1 MENKIVLGFP
11 YAGAFLWLLNAKQ
24 QYGKSIKEKYDG
36 SHPYYKTLFGS
47 KHDKIIDET
56 VSLSLLFD
64 EIYLA
69 PVDAYLPKHEKY
81 TTDQMYF
88 NTELGIKMNWDWST
102 YTNHN
107 EWEKE
112 LDLLLKDNEILSI
125 LKKVLPEARKQI
137 IREAIDQ
144 INISHMFDASIF
156 AISSYLTL
164 CNRLNEILNITKS
177 LKTINSNFSTAA
189 ISTVF
194 NISSLHFSINNLDE
208 FTYLRQQSDLKLYAK
223 SFRNQL
229 EELPNGDF
237 NELKL
242 YEAMLKAIN
251 TESIADKISG
261 GIALTATINGFAS
274 FIPGAGLV
282 TGVNTLVLDAGG
294 RIANKVSNNNKW
306 WLIAPE
312 ISKQLTKHRL
322 EKLYIEKKAA
332 TNTRF

>member
-47 KHDKIIDET
+47 KHHKIIDET

-69 PVDAYLPKHEKY
+69 PVDVYLPKHEKY
-81 TTDQMYF
+81 TNNQTYF
-88 NTELGIKMNWDWST
+88 NTDLGIKMNWDWSAF
-102 YTNHN
+102 TNYD
-107 EWEKE
+107 EREKE
-112 LDLLLKDNEILSI
+112 LNLLLKDNKILSI
-125 LKKVLPEARKQI
+125 LKKVLPEARRQI

-144 INISHMFDASIF
+144 INISHMFDTSIF
-156 AISSYLTL
+156 AISSYLAL
-164 CNRLNEILNITKS
+164 CNRLNEILNTTKS
-177 LKTINSNFSTAA
+177 LKTINSDFSTEA

-194 NISSLHFSINNLDE
+194 NISSLHFSINDLDE
-208 FTYLRQQSDLKLYAK
+208 FTYLKQQTDLKLYAK

-229 EELPNGDF
+229 QELPSGNF

-251 TESIADKISG
+251 TESIAEKISG
-261 GIALTATINGFAS
+261 GIALTATINGLAS
-274 FIPGAGLV
+274 FIPNAGLV
-282 TGVNTLVLDAGG
+282 TSINTLVLDAGG
-294 RIANKVSNNNKW
+294 RIAGKVANNNKW

-322 EKLYIEKKAA
+322 EKLYIEKKTAPR
-332 TNTRF
+332 THL